1 MDMHGLE
8 GVLGIVM
15 VFGMPVFIV
24 GIVMYFRARD
34 RAEVQ
39 KTIRMAIEKG
49 QPLPPEY
56 LDSLQK
62 SGASMNKIKTP
73 VNDIRSGLILMAV
86 ALGLVVL
93 DFVKNDYVFET
104 LSGVAA
110 IPGFI
115 GVALLIMGIV
125 GLNNQKKS

>member
-1 MDMHGLE
+1 MHGFEAGLLIPIIA
-8 GVLGIVM
+8 VL
-15 VFGMPVFIV
+15 MPVFIV
-24 GIVMYFRARD
+24 GIVMYFRAKD

-49 QPLPPEY
+49 QPLPAEY

-62 SGASMNKIKTP
+62 SGATIGKMKTP

>member
-1 MDMHGLE
+1 MHGFEAAL
-8 GVLGIVM
+8 LIPIISIL
-15 VFGMPVFIV
+15 MPIFIV
-24 GIVMYFRARD
+24 GIVMYFRAKD

-62 SGASMNKIKTP
+62 SGATIGKMKTP

-86 ALGLVVL
+86 ALGLVVM
-93 DFVKNDYVFET
+93 DYVGNDYTFET
-104 LSGVAA
+104 LSGIAA

-125 GLNNQKKS
+125 GLNTQKKS